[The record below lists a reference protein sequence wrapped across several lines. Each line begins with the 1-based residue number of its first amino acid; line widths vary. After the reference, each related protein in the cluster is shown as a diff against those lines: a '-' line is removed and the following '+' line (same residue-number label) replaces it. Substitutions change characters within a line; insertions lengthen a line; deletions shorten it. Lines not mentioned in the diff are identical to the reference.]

1 MKEFSDPTSIAT
13 ADQFKTALL
22 SVRDRVGFS
31 QKDLAMLRA
40 HCRAPSHTL
49 STWGL
54 AKEIGSPN
62 YSTVNM
68 QYGTLAHHV
77 ADALHYTP
85 GPFPDG
91 KTHWW
96 HTLAFGNS
104 GEAIEAEHYAWVMR
118 PELVQ
123 ALQELRWA

>member
-13 ADQFKTALL
+13 AKQFKTALL
-22 SVRDRVGFS
+22 SVRDRVGIS
-31 QKDLAMLRA
+31 TKDLALLRA
-40 HCRAPSHTL
+40 HCRAPDHTI
-49 STWGL
+49 STLRL
-54 AKEIGSPN
+54 AQDLGFPN

-68 QYGTLAHHV
+68 QYGTLAHHI
-77 ADALHYTP
+77 ADALHHIP

-96 HTLAFGNS
+96 HTLAFGNNAES
-104 GEAIEAEHYAWVMR
+104 IEAESYEWIMR

-123 ALQELRWA
+123 ALQEMRWA